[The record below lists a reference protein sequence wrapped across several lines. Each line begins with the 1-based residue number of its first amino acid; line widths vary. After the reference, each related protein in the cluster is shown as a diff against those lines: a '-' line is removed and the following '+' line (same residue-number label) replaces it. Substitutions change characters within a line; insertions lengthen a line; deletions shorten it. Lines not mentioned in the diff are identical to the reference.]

1 MRREN
6 GGEAVTYL
14 YAFLVGGAICAIGQ
28 LILDFTNLTPG
39 HMLVILTVAGAIA
52 GGLDLYQPLLKFA
65 GAGALTPVSGFGASI
80 ARGALAEA
88 KRIGILGLFT
98 GVFEYTG
105 MGIAVAVF
113 FGTLVALIAN
123 PKS

>member
-1 MRREN
+1 M
-6 GGEAVTYL
+6 TYL

-52 GGLDLYQPLLKFA
+52 GGLDLYQPLIKFA
-65 GAGALTPVSGFGASI
+65 GAGAITPVSGFGASI
-80 ARGALAEA
+80 ARGALMEA
-88 KRIGILGLFT
+88 KRTGLIGLFT

-113 FGTLVALIAN
+113 FGALVALVAS
-123 PKS
+123 PKT

>member
-1 MRREN
+1 MI
-6 GGEAVTYL
+6 YL
-14 YAFLVGGAICAIGQ
+14 YAFLVGGAICAVGQ

-39 HMLVILTVAGAIA
+39 HMLVLLTVAGAVA
-52 GGLDLYQPLLKFA
+52 GGLGLYQPLLEFA

-80 ARGALAEA
+80 AKGALAEA
-88 KRIGILGLFT
+88 KRMGILGLFT

>member
-1 MRREN
+1 M
-6 GGEAVTYL
+6 TYL

-88 KRIGILGLFT
+88 KRMGILGLFT

-113 FGTLVALIAN
+113 FGALVALIAN
-123 PKS
+123 PKA